1 MKRAGKVKWGE
12 LKVGIIVALA
22 IAAMLYA
29 SFKGGGT
36 SIFEQKNDYLCYFSD
51 LDGLAIGSPVWLA
64 GVEVGNVNKISF
76 LKEQVEP
83 GKNIEVHLRVKESVT
98 YLITPGTVAQISTIG
113 LLGDKYAQLLPG
125 PSSDSPLP
133 DGSVIPTRG
142 RAGLAGAIQELPETI
157 DRINSL
163 LASIERVLV
172 SVDTA
177 GGTIPMLIKDRKLA
191 ERVSSLVDRSSSLV
205 ATLDRNAASL
215 TRNVGTIA
223 DDFHALSEE
232 LLEGQGTLG
241 QLLRDPAPFD
251 NIVSTT
257 ALLDTLLRKVDS
269 GEGTAGQLVNDQEL
283 YDNIKDLM
291 ARMNNLIQ
299 DLTDNPQRYFK
310 FSIF

>member
-12 LKVGIIVALA
+12 LKVGIIIALA

-36 SIFEQKNDYLCYFSD
+36 SIFEQKNNYLCYFSD

-64 GVEVGNVNKISF
+64 GVEVGNVSNIDF
-76 LKEQVEP
+76 LKEQREP
-83 GKNIEVHLRVKESVT
+83 GRNIEVHLRVKKSVA
-98 YLITPGTVAQISTIG
+98 YLITPGTFAQISTIG

-125 PSSDSPLP
+125 PLSDSPLP
-133 DGSVIPTRG
+133 NGSVIPSKSQ
-142 RAGLAGAIQELPETI
+142 AGLAGAITELPEII
-157 DRINSL
+157 DRINQL

-177 GGTIPMLIKDRKLA
+177 GGTIPMLIKDRGLA
-191 ERVSSLVDRSSSLV
+191 ERVSSLVDKSSNLV
-205 ATLDRNAASL
+205 TTLDKNASSM
-215 TRNVGTIA
+215 TRNIGTIA

-232 LLEGQGTLG
+232 LLAGQGTLG

-257 ALLDTLLRKVDS
+257 ARLDTLLRKVDS

-291 ARMNNLIQ
+291 ARMNTLIK
-299 DLTDNPQRYFK
+299 DLADNPKKYFK